1 MSSLPPLND
10 EAAPKRLRAF
20 EAVVV
25 WLGWYNVIHLTFVCV
40 VLLRLIAERLGLASP
55 EVTISTLTM
64 IGAHAV
70 VLLVAYVWASR
81 RLAAARS
88 ARS

>member
-10 EAAPKRLRAF
+10 EAALKRLRAI

-25 WLGWYNVIHLTFVCV
+25 WLGWYNVVHLIVCV